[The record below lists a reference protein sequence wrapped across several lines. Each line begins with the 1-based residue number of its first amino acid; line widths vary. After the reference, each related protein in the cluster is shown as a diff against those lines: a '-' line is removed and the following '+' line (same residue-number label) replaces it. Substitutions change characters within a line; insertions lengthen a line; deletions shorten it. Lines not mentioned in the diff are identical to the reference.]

1 MGRRD
6 AITRPIQNL
15 QKSVCSWQGLQA
27 VCDTWRK
34 NMKILINSLLI
45 VLLGLSPVFAA
56 EAKQTSDV
64 TSLYHLAKILGTDA
78 SLAEIKATFKK
89 TKGHRVVDSADII
102 NAAKKIG
109 LELQER
115 HLNYDQ
121 LLAFRTPVIAHLRT
135 PFDDRNAS
143 KMDAAVGHFT
153 VVEYTNKKWVR
164 LFDTPNKFLYQAA
177 TVVSRDRFL
186 DLWTGRVLA
195 LSEHQRQ
202 QRQQALV
209 VSPTLLDL
217 DTLITLQ
224 RDLGNDEP
232 VGYQFP
238 VRLKNRDDVPIRI
251 VSVAGNT

>member
-1 MGRRD
+1 
-6 AITRPIQNL
+6 
-15 QKSVCSWQGLQA
+15 
-27 VCDTWRK
+27 
-34 NMKILINSLLI
+34 MKILINSLLI
-45 VLLGLSPVFAA
+45 VLLGLSPAFAA

-64 TSLYHLAKILGTDA
+64 TSLYHLANILGGEV
-78 SLAEIKATFKK
+78 SQSQIKATLKK
-89 TKGHRVVDSADII
+89 TNRYRVADSADII
-102 NAAKKIG
+102 DAAKKIG

-115 HLNYDQ
+115 SLNYEQ

-135 PFDDRNAS
+135 PFDDGNAP
-143 KMDAAVGHFT
+143 KMDATNGHFI
-153 VVEYTNKKWVR
+153 VVEYANKKWVR
-164 LFDTPNKFLYQAA
+164 LFDTPSKFLYQAA

-202 QRQQALV
+202 QRQPDLV

-224 RDLGNDEP
+224 RDLGNEEP

-238 VRLKNRDDVPIRI
+238 VRLKNRGDVPIRI
-251 VSVAGNT
+251 LSVAGNT

>member
-1 MGRRD
+1 
-6 AITRPIQNL
+6 
-15 QKSVCSWQGLQA
+15 
-27 VCDTWRK
+27 
-34 NMKILINSLLI
+34 MKILINSLLI

-64 TSLYHLAKILGTDA
+64 TSLYHLANILGGEMSQA
-78 SLAEIKATFKK
+78 QIKATFKR
-89 TKGHRVVDSADII
+89 TNRHRVADFADITD
-102 NAAKKIG
+102 AAKEIG

-115 HLNYDQ
+115 SLNYEQ

-135 PFDDRNAS
+135 TFEDENLAKPDITA
-143 KMDAAVGHFT
+143 GHFI

-164 LFDTPNKFLYQAA
+164 LFDTPSKFLYQAA

-202 QRQQALV
+202 QRQPTLV

-224 RDLGNDEP
+224 RDIGNEEP

-238 VRLKNRDDVPIRI
+238 VRLKNRGDVPIRI

>member
-1 MGRRD
+1 
-6 AITRPIQNL
+6 
-15 QKSVCSWQGLQA
+15 
-27 VCDTWRK
+27 
-34 NMKILINSLLI
+34 MKILINALLI
-45 VLLGLSPVFAA
+45 VLLILSPVFAA

-64 TSLYHLAKILGTDA
+64 TSLYHLANILGGEVSQA
-78 SLAEIKATFKK
+78 QIKATFKK
-89 TKGHRVVDSADII
+89 TKGHRDADFADII
-102 NAAKKIG
+102 DAAKEIG

-115 HLNYDQ
+115 SLNYDQ

-135 PFDDRNAS
+135 PFDARNTS
-143 KMDAAVGHFT
+143 KMDATNGHFI

-164 LFDTPNKFLYQAA
+164 LFDTPRRFLYQAA

-186 DLWTGRVLA
+186 DRWTGRVLA

-202 QRQQALV
+202 QRQPTLV

-224 RDLGNDEP
+224 HGLGNEEP